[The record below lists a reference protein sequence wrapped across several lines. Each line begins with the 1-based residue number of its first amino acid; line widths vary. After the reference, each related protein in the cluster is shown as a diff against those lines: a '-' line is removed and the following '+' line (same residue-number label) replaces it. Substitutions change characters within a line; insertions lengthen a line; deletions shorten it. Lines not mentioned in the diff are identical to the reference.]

1 MDVIKLQEIR
11 TLLDARVA
19 QYNQPAFITKDPIS
33 VPHQF
38 SQLQDVEISALFA
51 ALLAWGQRPTIL
63 KKAAELMQ
71 RMDNA
76 PYQFITQHADED
88 LKRLLKFCH
97 RTFCDTDLLYFV
109 HWLRWFYGEHQSLED
124 ARDPGGGPAVPG
136 APGSRWKRGTRLGT
150 AAARKRTTDAP
161 LRR

>member
-11 TLLDARVA
+11 ALLDGRVA
-19 QYNQPAFITKDPIS
+19 QYNQPAFIAKDPIS

-63 KKAAELMQ
+63 KKTAELMQ

-76 PYQFITQHADED
+76 PY
-88 LKRLLKFCH
+88 
-97 RTFCDTDLLYFV
+97 
-109 HWLRWFYGEHQSLED
+109 
-124 ARDPGGGPAVPG
+124 
-136 APGSRWKRGTRLGT
+136 
-150 AAARKRTTDAP
+150 
-161 LRR
+161 